1 MNDFTV
7 IPAIDLRGG
16 HVVRLL
22 KGDYERQTDYAVEPL
37 ALAEN
42 YAALGA
48 EWLHVVDLDG
58 ARAGA
63 QTHLDTL
70 KAMAGT
76 GLKLQAGGGIRSEDD
91 IKRLFD
97 VGVSRA
103 VIGSLAM
110 REPERVAKWIER
122 HGADRLTLALDARCR
137 NGVWRLTSAGWT
149 SDEDVALNTLASFYA
164 KCGARHVL
172 STDIDRDGAMTGP
185 NIDLYTHLARAF
197 PILAV
202 QASGGVRSGDDV
214 RAVRASGAAGVILG
228 RALLEGKLELADA
241 LVAGSVTSC

>member
-1 MNDFTV
+1 MNTFTV

-16 HVVRLL
+16 RVVRLL
-22 KGDYERQTDYAVEPL
+22 KGDYARQTDYDFDPL

-42 YAALGA
+42 HAALGA

-58 ARAGA
+58 ARAGT
-63 QTHLDTL
+63 QTHLFTL
-70 KAMAGT
+70 KVLAAT

-91 IKRLFD
+91 VKRLFD
-97 VGVSRA
+97 AGVSRA
-103 VIGSLAM
+103 VIGSLAV
-110 REPERVAKWIER
+110 REPGRVAKWVDR
-122 HGADRLTLALDARCR
+122 YGADRLTLALDARCR
-137 NGVWRLTSAGWT
+137 DGVWRLASAGWT
-149 SDEDVALNTLASFYA
+149 SDEDVELDTLAGFYA
-164 KCGARHVL
+164 TCGARHVL

-197 PILAV
+197 PTLAV

-241 LVAGSVTSC
+241 LDTGVVASC